1 MVPLIRFLSV
11 AGQRRPRLISCPRS
25 HVTCSRCARLLLV
38 CKRFTD
44 MQVIDSELR
53 TQAFQLLRQLLLQAD
68 PARMEQWA
76 GLGLT
81 MTQVRVLYTL
91 QVEDG
96 LAAGELAE
104 RLNVRPSTVTRIVD
118 RLVRNKLV
126 ARDVDD
132 SDRRLVRHR
141 LTKKGAGVFRE
152 LQSMGRERLT
162 RVFDRLDDKQ
172 VERVV
177 EALRDLIE
185 AVEAV
190 ASEDQG

>member
-1 MVPLIRFLSV
+1 MQVTDADVRTRAYQLL
-11 AGQRRPRLISCPRS
+11 GQ
-25 HVTCSRCARLLLV
+25 LLV
-38 CKRFTD
+38 RA
-44 MQVIDSELR
+44 E
-53 TQAFQLLRQLLLQAD
+53 
-68 PARMEQWA
+68 ARMEQWA

-91 QVEDG
+91 QTEDG

-126 ARDVDD
+126 ARDVDE

-141 LTKKGAGVFRE
+141 LTKKGADVFRE
-152 LQSMGRERLT
+152 VQSMGRERLT
-162 RVFDRLDDKQ
+162 RVFERLDDGQ
-172 VERVV
+172 VERIA
-177 EALRDLIE
+177 EALRDLID

-190 ASEDQG
+190 ASEERA

>member
-1 MVPLIRFLSV
+1 
-11 AGQRRPRLISCPRS
+11 
-25 HVTCSRCARLLLV
+25 
-38 CKRFTD
+38 
-44 MQVIDSELR
+44 MQVIDSEVR
-53 TQAFQLLRQLLLQAD
+53 TQAYQLLGQLLLRAD
-68 PARMEQWA
+68 PARMDRWA

-81 MTQVRVLYTL
+81 ITQVRVLFTL
-91 QVEDG
+91 QMEDG

-126 ARDVDD
+126 AREVDD

-141 LTKKGAGVFRE
+141 LTKKGGDVFRE

-177 EALRDLIE
+177 EALGDLIQ

-190 ASEDQG
+190 ASEEQG

>member
-1 MVPLIRFLSV
+1 
-11 AGQRRPRLISCPRS
+11 
-25 HVTCSRCARLLLV
+25 
-38 CKRFTD
+38 
-44 MQVIDSELR
+44 MQITDSEVR
-53 TQAFQLLRQLLLQAD
+53 TQAYQLLGQLLVRAD

-91 QVEDG
+91 QMEDG

-126 ARDVDD
+126 ARDVDE

-141 LTKKGAGVFRE
+141 LTKKGADVFRE
-152 LQSMGRERLT
+152 LRSMGQERLT
-162 RVFDRLDDKQ
+162 RVFERLDDEQ
-172 VERVV
+172 VKRAVD
-177 EALRDLIE
+177 ALSDLIE

-190 ASEDQG
+190 ASEERG

>member
-1 MVPLIRFLSV
+1 MQVTDADVRTRAYQLL
-11 AGQRRPRLISCPRS
+11 GQ
-25 HVTCSRCARLLLV
+25 LLV
-38 CKRFTD
+38 RA
-44 MQVIDSELR
+44 E
-53 TQAFQLLRQLLLQAD
+53 
-68 PARMEQWA
+68 ARMEQWA

-91 QVEDG
+91 QTEDG

-126 ARDVDD
+126 ARDVDE

-141 LTKKGAGVFRE
+141 LTKKGADVFRE

-162 RVFDRLDDKQ
+162 RVFERLDDGQ
-172 VERVV
+172 VERIA
-177 EALRDLIE
+177 EALRDLID

-190 ASEDQG
+190 ASEERA

>member
-1 MVPLIRFLSV
+1 
-11 AGQRRPRLISCPRS
+11 
-25 HVTCSRCARLLLV
+25 
-38 CKRFTD
+38 
-44 MQVIDSELR
+44 MQVTDSEVR
-53 TQAFQLLRQLLLQAD
+53 TQAYQLLGQLLVRAD
-68 PARMEQWA
+68 PARMDQWA

-91 QVEDG
+91 QMEDG

-141 LTKKGAGVFRE
+141 LTKKGADVFRE

>member
-1 MVPLIRFLSV
+1 
-11 AGQRRPRLISCPRS
+11 
-25 HVTCSRCARLLLV
+25 
-38 CKRFTD
+38 
-44 MQVIDSELR
+44 MQAIDPELR
-53 TQAFQLLRQLLLQAD
+53 TQAFQLLAQLLVGAD

-81 MTQVRVLYTL
+81 MTQVRVLSSL
-91 QVEDG
+91 QMQDG

-126 ARDVDD
+126 AREVDE

-141 LTKKGAGVFRE
+141 LTKKGSSVFRE
-152 LQSMGRERLT
+152 LQSMGRERVS

-172 VERVV
+172 VKRVV
-177 EALRDLIE
+177 AALRDLNE

-190 ASEDQG
+190 ASEDSG

>member
-1 MVPLIRFLSV
+1 
-11 AGQRRPRLISCPRS
+11 
-25 HVTCSRCARLLLV
+25 
-38 CKRFTD
+38 
-44 MQVIDSELR
+44 MQVVDSELR

-91 QVEDG
+91 QMEDG

-104 RLNVRPSTVTRIVD
+104 RLGVQPSTVTRIVD

-126 ARDVDD
+126 AREVDE

-141 LTKKGAGVFRE
+141 LTKKGDDVFRE
-152 LQSMGRERLT
+152 MQSMGREGVSKVFARLSDDQVR
-162 RVFDRLDDKQ
+162 RVI
-172 VERVV
+172 
-177 EALRDLIE
+177 EALSDLNE
-185 AVEAV
+185 AIEAV
-190 ASEDQG
+190 ASEGQG

>member
-1 MVPLIRFLSV
+1 M
-11 AGQRRPRLISCPRS
+11 
-25 HVTCSRCARLLLV
+25 
-38 CKRFTD
+38 D
-44 MQVIDSELR
+44 
-53 TQAFQLLRQLLLQAD
+53 
-68 PARMEQWA
+68 QWA

-81 MTQVRVLYTL
+81 MTQMRVLLTL
-91 QVEDG
+91 QTEDG

-132 SDRRLVRHR
+132 NDRRLVRHR
-141 LTKKGAGVFRE
+141 LTKKGADVFRE
-152 LQSMGRERLT
+152 LQSMGRERLI
-162 RVFDRLDDKQ
+162 RVFEQLDDKQ

-177 EALRDLIE
+177 EALRDLIQ

>member
-1 MVPLIRFLSV
+1 
-11 AGQRRPRLISCPRS
+11 
-25 HVTCSRCARLLLV
+25 
-38 CKRFTD
+38 
-44 MQVIDSELR
+44 MQVTDSEVR
-53 TQAFQLLRQLLLQAD
+53 TQAYQLLGQLLVRAD
-68 PARMEQWA
+68 PARMDRW

-91 QVEDG
+91 QMEDG

-126 ARDVDD
+126 AREVDD

-152 LQSMGRERLT
+152 LRSMGRERLT

>member
-1 MVPLIRFLSV
+1 
-11 AGQRRPRLISCPRS
+11 
-25 HVTCSRCARLLLV
+25 
-38 CKRFTD
+38 
-44 MQVIDSELR
+44 MQITDSEVR
-53 TQAFQLLRQLLLQAD
+53 TQAYQLLGQLLVRAD

-91 QVEDG
+91 QMEDG

-126 ARDVDD
+126 ARDLDE

-141 LTKKGAGVFRE
+141 LTTKGADVFRE

-162 RVFDRLDDKQ
+162 RVFDRLDDRQ

-177 EALRDLIE
+177 EALQDLIE

-190 ASEDQG
+190 ASEERG

>member
-1 MVPLIRFLSV
+1 
-11 AGQRRPRLISCPRS
+11 
-25 HVTCSRCARLLLV
+25 
-38 CKRFTD
+38 
-44 MQVIDSELR
+44 MQVIESELR
-53 TQAFQLLRQLLLQAD
+53 TRAYQLLGQLLVRAD

-91 QVEDG
+91 QMEDG

-126 ARDVDD
+126 ARDLDE

-141 LTKKGAGVFRE
+141 LTTKGADVFRE

-162 RVFDRLDDKQ
+162 RVFDRLDDRQ

-177 EALRDLIE
+177 EALQDLIE

-190 ASEDQG
+190 ASEEQG

>member
-1 MVPLIRFLSV
+1 
-11 AGQRRPRLISCPRS
+11 
-25 HVTCSRCARLLLV
+25 
-38 CKRFTD
+38 
-44 MQVIDSELR
+44 MQITDSEVR
-53 TQAFQLLRQLLLQAD
+53 TQAYQLLGQLLVRAD

-91 QVEDG
+91 QMGDG
-96 LAAGELAE
+96 RAAGELAE

-126 ARDVDD
+126 ARDLDE

-141 LTKKGAGVFRE
+141 LTTKGADVFRE

-162 RVFDRLDDKQ
+162 RVFDRLDDRQ

-177 EALRDLIE
+177 EALQDLIE

-190 ASEDQG
+190 ASEEQG

>member
-1 MVPLIRFLSV
+1 
-11 AGQRRPRLISCPRS
+11 
-25 HVTCSRCARLLLV
+25 
-38 CKRFTD
+38 
-44 MQVIDSELR
+44 MQTVDSELR
-53 TQAFQLLRQLLLQAD
+53 AQAYQLLGQLLVRAD

-76 GLGLT
+76 ELGLT

-91 QVEDG
+91 QEEDG

-126 ARDVDD
+126 ARDVDE
-132 SDRRLVRHR
+132 SDRRLVRHG
-141 LTKKGAGVFRE
+141 LTKKGGDVFRE
-152 LQSMGRERLT
+152 LRTMGRERLT

-177 EALRDLIE
+177 EGLRDLIE
-185 AVEAV
+185 AVEVV
-190 ASEDQG
+190 ASEEQSQ

>member
-1 MVPLIRFLSV
+1 M
-11 AGQRRPRLISCPRS
+11 
-25 HVTCSRCARLLLV
+25 
-38 CKRFTD
+38 
-44 MQVIDSELR
+44 R
-53 TQAFQLLRQLLLQAD
+53 TQAYQLLGQLLVRAD

-91 QVEDG
+91 QMEDG

-126 ARDVDD
+126 ARDLDE

-141 LTKKGAGVFRE
+141 LTTKGADVFRE

-162 RVFDRLDDKQ
+162 RVFDRLDDRQ

-177 EALRDLIE
+177 EALQDLIE

-190 ASEDQG
+190 ASEEQG

>member
-1 MVPLIRFLSV
+1 
-11 AGQRRPRLISCPRS
+11 
-25 HVTCSRCARLLLV
+25 
-38 CKRFTD
+38 
-44 MQVIDSELR
+44 MQITDSEVR
-53 TQAFQLLRQLLLQAD
+53 TQAYQLLGQLLVRAD

-91 QVEDG
+91 QMEDG

-126 ARDVDD
+126 ARDLDE

-141 LTKKGAGVFRE
+141 LTTKGADVFRE

-162 RVFDRLDDKQ
+162 RVFDRLDDRQ

-177 EALRDLIE
+177 EALQDLIE

-190 ASEDQG
+190 ASEEQG

>member
-1 MVPLIRFLSV
+1 
-11 AGQRRPRLISCPRS
+11 
-25 HVTCSRCARLLLV
+25 
-38 CKRFTD
+38 
-44 MQVIDSELR
+44 
-53 TQAFQLLRQLLLQAD
+53 
-68 PARMEQWA
+68 
-76 GLGLT
+76 

-126 ARDVDD
+126 AREVDD

-141 LTKKGAGVFRE
+141 LTKKGADVFRE

>member
-1 MVPLIRFLSV
+1 MQI
-11 AGQRRPRLISCPRS
+11 
-25 HVTCSRCARLLLV
+25 
-38 CKRFTD
+38 TD
-44 MQVIDSELR
+44 AELR
-53 TQAFQLLRQLLLQAD
+53 TQAFQLLGQLLVRAD
-68 PARMEQWA
+68 PTRMEQWA

-91 QVEDG
+91 QTEDG

-126 ARDVDD
+126 ARDVDEN
-132 SDRRLVRHR
+132 DRRLVRHS
-141 LTKKGAGVFRE
+141 LTKKGANVFHA

-162 RVFDRLDDKQ
+162 RVFARLDDEQ
-172 VERVV
+172 VKRVV
-177 EALRDLIE
+177 EALRDLNE

-190 ASEDQG
+190 ASEERG

>member
-1 MVPLIRFLSV
+1 
-11 AGQRRPRLISCPRS
+11 
-25 HVTCSRCARLLLV
+25 
-38 CKRFTD
+38 
-44 MQVIDSELR
+44 MQTIDEALR
-53 TQAFQLLRQLLLQAD
+53 TQAFQLFGQLLVRAD

-91 QVEDG
+91 QMEDG

-126 ARDVDD
+126 ARDVDE

-141 LTKKGAGVFRE
+141 LTNKGASVFRE
-152 LQSMGRERLT
+152 LQSMGRERLA
-162 RVFDRLDDKQ
+162 RVFDRLDDEQ
-172 VERVV
+172 VKRVV
-177 EALRDLIE
+177 EALRDLNE
-185 AVEAV
+185 AVESV
-190 ASEDQG
+190 ASEEQG

>member
-1 MVPLIRFLSV
+1 
-11 AGQRRPRLISCPRS
+11 
-25 HVTCSRCARLLLV
+25 
-38 CKRFTD
+38 
-44 MQVIDSELR
+44 MQTIESELR
-53 TQAFQLLRQLLLQAD
+53 TQAHQLLGQLLVRAD

-76 GLGLT
+76 DLGLT

-91 QVEDG
+91 QTEDG
-96 LAAGELAE
+96 MAAGELAE

-126 ARDVDD
+126 ARDVDE

-141 LTKKGAGVFRE
+141 LTKKGADVFRE
-152 LQSMGRERLT
+152 LRSMGRERLT

>member
-1 MVPLIRFLSV
+1 
-11 AGQRRPRLISCPRS
+11 
-25 HVTCSRCARLLLV
+25 
-38 CKRFTD
+38 

-91 QVEDG
+91 QMEDG

-104 RLNVRPSTVTRIVD
+104 RLGVQPSTVTRIVD

-126 ARDVDD
+126 AREVDE

-141 LTKKGAGVFRE
+141 LTKKGDDVFRE
-152 LQSMGRERLT
+152 MQSMGRERVSEVFGRLSDDQVR
-162 RVFDRLDDKQ
+162 RVI
-172 VERVV
+172 
-177 EALRDLIE
+177 EALSDLNEAIE
-185 AVEAV
+185 IV
-190 ASEDQG
+190 ASGEQG

>member
-1 MVPLIRFLSV
+1 
-11 AGQRRPRLISCPRS
+11 
-25 HVTCSRCARLLLV
+25 
-38 CKRFTD
+38 
-44 MQVIDSELR
+44 MQTTELELR
-53 TQAFQLLRQLLLQAD
+53 AQAFQLLAQLLVGAD

-81 MTQVRVLYTL
+81 MTQVRVMSSL
-91 QVEDG
+91 QMQDG

-126 ARDVDD
+126 SREVDE
-132 SDRRLVRHR
+132 SDRRLVRHS
-141 LTKKGAGVFRE
+141 LTKKGSSVFRE
-152 LQSMGRERLT
+152 LQSMGRERVS

-172 VERVV
+172 VKRVV
-177 EALRDLIE
+177 EALRDLNE

-190 ASEDQG
+190 ASEDSG

>member
-1 MVPLIRFLSV
+1 
-11 AGQRRPRLISCPRS
+11 
-25 HVTCSRCARLLLV
+25 
-38 CKRFTD
+38 
-44 MQVIDSELR
+44 MQITDSEVR
-53 TQAFQLLRQLLLQAD
+53 TQAYQLLGQLLVRAD

-91 QVEDG
+91 QMEDG

-126 ARDVDD
+126 ARDLDE

-141 LTKKGAGVFRE
+141 LTTKGADVFRE

-162 RVFDRLDDKQ
+162 RVFDRLDDRQ

-177 EALRDLIE
+177 EALQDLIE
-185 AVEAV
+185 AVGAV
-190 ASEDQG
+190 ASEEQG